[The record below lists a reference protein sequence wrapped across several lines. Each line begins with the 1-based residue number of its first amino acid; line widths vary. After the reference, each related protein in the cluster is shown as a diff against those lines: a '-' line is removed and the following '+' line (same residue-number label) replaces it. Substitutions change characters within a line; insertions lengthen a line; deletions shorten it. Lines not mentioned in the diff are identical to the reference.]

1 MDNRELENRIKS
13 ACDGIAPDILGSV
26 LSDCDAQKGQI
37 IVMQN
42 QKKKASLGARF
53 LSLAAAFALICTGA
67 VGMRAYSSNH
77 TVASTI
83 MLDVNPSLEIR
94 VNQNEKVLNV
104 TALNKDAKI
113 VVGDMDFSG
122 SSLDVTI
129 NALIGSMLRNGYIS
143 DAANSILITVDSND
157 AAAGQALQTK
167 LMSEIQTLLESGNVS
182 GALLGQT
189 VTDDRDIREL
199 AQQYGITVGKARLIR
214 QITQQHSLYTFED
227 LVSLTINDLNLI
239 SESSGTKL
247 ESVTSIGTASAAAY
261 IGNQAAIKAALR
273 HAGIEQNNAR
283 IIKCEMDWE
292 NGRMVYEVDF
302 GAAGYEYEYEINA
315 KTGDIIR
322 FEKES
327 EREPSILQVEGQTT
341 SQPAETPS
349 PASPNYLS
357 EATVKSIIFKHA
369 GVKESEVYG
378 FSCKLEN
385 EDGVAVYEIEFHAK
399 GYEYDYDVHALTGE
413 IVTSSREADDDAP
426 PLNRPTP
433 VQQKEEETDSP
444 AVSKATIGEAKAK
457 ASAFSH
463 AGVNERDILD
473 FECELENEN
482 GRAIYEIK
490 FDCNGYEYDYEID
503 AATGAVLKHEK
514 DLD

>member
-1 MDNRELENRIKS
+1 MDNRELENKIKS

-67 VGMRAYSSNH
+67 LGMHAYSNNH

-129 NALIGSMLRNGYIS
+129 NALIGSMLRNGYIN

-214 QITQQHSLYTFED
+214 QITQQHSIYTFED

-239 SESSGTKL
+239 SESGGTKL

-261 IGNQAAIKAALR
+261 IGDQAATEAALR
-273 HAGIEQNNAR
+273 HAGVEQTNAR
-283 IIKCEMDWE
+283 NIKCEMDWE

-302 GAAGYEYEYEINA
+302 DAAGYEYEYEIAA
-315 KTGDIIR
+315 KTGEIIR

-327 EREPSILQVEGQTT
+327 VRKADLLQIDRQTA
-341 SQPAETPS
+341 SQPSETSS
-349 PASPNYLS
+349 PASPNYLG
-357 EATVKSIIFKHA
+357 EDKAKSLAFKHA
-369 GVKESEVYG
+369 GVKESEAYG
-378 FSCKLEN
+378 FSCKMDD

-413 IVTSSREADDDAP
+413 IVTFSREADDDAP

-473 FECELENEN
+473 FECELENED